1 MTASHPSCFAS
12 ISSAV
17 PMSIPISTLLMF
29 LPFMCTALS
38 AGIFFQPAR
47 SSPTFIIL
55 SVSTATA
62 TSRHSEKFK
71 SDLPP
76 NTKASM
82 SCSDEHIS
90 HSMQDNL
97 IQITPQLKARLQKAK
112 YGVYNHSAVELCH
125 WTKKSFADGGNCY
138 KHKFYGISTHRCM
151 EMTPTAMNCE
161 NRCIYCWRPTE
172 FYDTLEMP
180 ANLVDEP
187 DMIINNLLEERRRLI
202 VGHYGN
208 IKTDKIKLDE
218 SLFPQ
223 HYAISLSGEPTMY
236 PKLPDLIKYLKTL
249 KNTKSVFLVTNGQE
263 PEMLQRLIDEDALPT
278 QLYLSTNAS
287 NKRMF
292 MMVNRPKYRDAW
304 DRWQESLELLS
315 EMNTRIVLRMTII
328 RNFNDST
335 NYVDEFADM
344 MKIGNP
350 HFIEIK
356 SYMHIGMS
364 TQRLE
369 SSDMLEIDEI
379 RNYSRLLCKSLDRFS
394 IMDESEISRI
404 VVLQNLE
411 RFTERWIEGYEKP
424 LIQ

>member
-1 MTASHPSCFAS
+1 
-12 ISSAV
+12 
-17 PMSIPISTLLMF
+17 
-29 LPFMCTALS
+29 
-38 AGIFFQPAR
+38 
-47 SSPTFIIL
+47 
-55 SVSTATA
+55 
-62 TSRHSEKFK
+62 
-71 SDLPP
+71 
-76 NTKASM
+76 M
-82 SCSDEHIS
+82 SCSDEYIS
-90 HSMQDNL
+90 HTDTSNL
-97 IQITPQLKARLQKAK
+97 IQISPSTKAKLKKAK

-125 WTKKSFADGGNCY
+125 WTKKSFSNEGTCY

-187 DMIINNLLEERRRLI
+187 DMIINNLIEERRRLI

-208 IKTDKIKLDE
+208 TKTDKTKLDE
-218 SLFPQ
+218 SLLPQ

-236 PKLPDLIKYLKTL
+236 PKLPDLIKYLYTL

-287 NKRMF
+287 NKKMF
-292 MMVNRPKYRDAW
+292 SIINRPRYRDAW
-304 DRWQESLELLS
+304 ERWQKSLELLS
-315 EMNTRIVLRMTII
+315 EMNTRTVLRMTVI
-328 RNFNDST
+328 RNFNESIS
-335 NYVDEFADM
+335 YVNEFAEL
-344 MKIGNP
+344 MKKGNP

-369 SSDMLEIDEI
+369 RSDMLEMDEI
-379 RNYSRLLCKSLDRFS
+379 RNYSNLLCKSLAGFS

>member
-1 MTASHPSCFAS
+1 
-12 ISSAV
+12 
-17 PMSIPISTLLMF
+17 
-29 LPFMCTALS
+29 
-38 AGIFFQPAR
+38 
-47 SSPTFIIL
+47 
-55 SVSTATA
+55 
-62 TSRHSEKFK
+62 
-71 SDLPP
+71 
-76 NTKASM
+76 
-82 SCSDEHIS
+82 
-90 HSMQDNL
+90 
-97 IQITPQLKARLQKAK
+97 
-112 YGVYNHSAVELCH
+112 
-125 WTKKSFADGGNCY
+125 
-138 KHKFYGISTHRCM
+138 M

-187 DMIINNLLEERRRLI
+187 DMIINNLIEERRRLI

-208 IKTDKIKLDE
+208 TKTDKTKLDE
-218 SLFPQ
+218 SLLPQ

-236 PKLPDLIKYLKTL
+236 PKLPDLIKYLHTL

-287 NKRMF
+287 NKKMF
-292 MMVNRPKYRDAW
+292 SIINRPRYRDAW
-304 DRWQESLELLS
+304 ERWQKSLELLS
-315 EMNTRIVLRMTII
+315 EMNTRTVLRMTLI
-328 RNFNDST
+328 RNFNEST
-335 NYVDEFADM
+335 SHVNEFAEL
-344 MKIGNP
+344 MKRGNP

-369 SSDMLEIDEI
+369 RSDMLEMDEI
-379 RNYSRLLCKSLDRFS
+379 RNYSNLLCKSLFKFTV
-394 IMDESEISRI
+394 MDASEISRI